1 VVDAMATRPIWA
13 RLHEVEHLQAKLGE
27 LRRILGTAV
36 SICDE
41 IRASV
46 DSDVDAA
53 LALGSVHLQD
63 RVEVLHANTFADFFS
78 AFMSFFL
85 ANPLQN

>member
-36 SICDE
+36 AICDE